1 MWKNINNIHSSET
14 WRKILRADR
23 LLSMLMI
30 LQSRGKVTAQE
41 LAFEL
46 EVSVRTVHRDV
57 VSLSAAG
64 VPVYTIRGPAGGI
77 ALIERYRSDL
87 TGLTKDEVRALFM
100 MSVPTALTELGVD
113 QELRTAMRKLSAALP
128 STMREDEQ
136 GVRLR
141 IHIDPTPWENLP
153 VPEPVS
159 DLQNLQD
166 ALWESRVL
174 EVKHKSWLRPEM
186 EPLQARIHPY
196 GLVAKAGK
204 WYLVGKRNDHI
215 AVLRVDRIVEVR
227 ETERTFERPDDF
239 DLVGFW
245 KSYCQD
251 ELENRPVYPVLAHV
265 NADLLSSLSWSL
277 KEGVQVRVF
286 EDQSPDPMGR
296 VNLDL
301 RFESFDQALK
311 GLLPLGRAIEVI
323 EPIALRYSIKDYAE
337 QILTTYS

>member
-1 MWKNINNIHSSET
+1 M
-14 WRKILRADR
+14 RADR

-41 LAFEL
+41 LASEL

-57 VSLSAAG
+57 DSLSTAG
-64 VPVYTIRGPAGGI
+64 VPVYTKRGPAGGI
-77 ALIERYRSDL
+77 ALVERYRSDL

-100 MSVPTALTELGVD
+100 MSIPQALTELGVD
-113 QELRTAMRKLSAALP
+113 QELRAAMLKLSAALP

-141 IHIDPTPWENLP
+141 IYLDPTPWEGHPTL
-153 VPEPVS
+153 EPAY
-159 DLQNLQD
+159 DLQILHN
-166 ALWESRVL
+166 ALWKLRVL
-174 EVKHKSWLRPEM
+174 EIRHKSWMRPDM
-186 EPLQARIHPY
+186 EPLQAMIHPY

-204 WYLVGKRNDHI
+204 WHLVGKRYDHI
-215 AVLRVDRIVEVR
+215 AVLRVDRIVEVQ
-227 ETERTFERPDDF
+227 ETDKTFERSHDF

-251 ELENRPVYPVLAHV
+251 ELENRAVYPVLAHAD
-265 NADLLSSLSWSL
+265 ADLLPSLPWSL
-277 KEGVQVRVF
+277 GEGIQVRML
-286 EDQSPDPMGR
+286 EDQSLDPQGSF
-296 VNLDL
+296 NLEL
-301 RFESFDQALK
+301 KFETFDQALK

-337 QILTTYS
+337 QILVRYS